1 MKKKKVT
8 EKKKKQETLEVLLEE
23 LRGIVRNLERGES
36 PLEKS
41 MEEFEKGLV
50 LAKRCQ
56 EKLSEA
62 EQKIELLVSSNKEMI
77 NTEAFRDDT

>member
-1 MKKKKVT
+1 M
-8 EKKKKQETLEVLLEE
+8 EE
-23 LRGIVRNLERGES
+23 LRGIVRNLEKGES

-41 MEEFEKGLV
+41 MEEFEKGLA

-62 EQKIELLVSSNKEMI
+62 EQKIHLLVSSDKEKVH
-77 NTEAFRDDT
+77 TEAFDAESSTDEP